1 MANVYKVMGLR
12 NELTDFLD
20 EYVDAK
26 WNYEDQFHVYVFD
39 REGIPEAFSN
49 EEGTYG
55 WYIRYP
61 GYTCANAIF
70 NEEDDTLVDF
80 CLIRSPAFGGNQ
92 TVFNTDPEELEKIVL
107 EKFKGKKIT

>member
-20 EYVDAK
+20 GYVDAK
-26 WNYEDQFHVYVFD
+26 WNFEDQFHVYVFD
-39 REGIPEAFSN
+39 REGIPEVFS
-49 EEGTYG
+49 
-55 WYIRYP
+55 
-61 GYTCANAIF
+61 

-80 CLIRSPAFGGNQ
+80 CLIRSSTFGGNQ

>member
-1 MANVYKVMGLR
+1 MSNVYKVMGLR

-20 EYVDAK
+20 EYVADK
-26 WNYEDQFHVYVFD
+26 WKVDEFHVYVFD
-39 REGIPEAFSN
+39 REGVPETFSN

-70 NEEDDTLVDF
+70 KEEDDTLIDF
-80 CLIRSPAFGGNQ
+80 RLILSSAFDGNQ
-92 TVFNTDPEELEKIVL
+92 TVFATDPDELEKMVL
-107 EKFKGKKIT
+107 EKFKGKKIA